1 MVDEAL
7 AIFGLAAVRPRD
19 DIEVLYLWPENVESW
34 NFFQSVSTQWNVGT
48 GGAIGLNY
56 PSVKLVME
64 MQGIRR
70 SLRPALFAE
79 VQAME
84 RATLIAW
91 AEKNKHE

>member
-1 MVDEAL
+1 MRPVDDVEA
-7 AIFGLAAVRPRD
+7 
-19 DIEVLYLWPENVESW
+19 LYLWPENVASW
-34 NFFQSVSTQWNVGT
+34 SFFQSVSTQWNVGT
-48 GGAIGLNY
+48 GGAVGLNY

-70 SLRPALFAE
+70 HRRAELFAE

-91 AEKNKHE
+91 AERNKHE